1 MYFVSQI
8 GSNRLK
14 NQSTQNQGSK
24 LNFNPTYG
32 IKVTLLSLHTWRAT
46 LGFSPIKELL
56 GLKYWTSSLSLSLSL
71 SSEEIGKDGDIA
83 VEG

>member
-1 MYFVSQI
+1 MYVVSQI
-8 GSNRLK
+8 GLNRLK

-32 IKVTLLSLHTWRAT
+32 IKVTLHTWRAT

-56 GLKYWTSSLSLSLSL
+56 GLKYWTSSLSLSPSL